1 MKQIFTKSLAL
12 SFAVIFIGCTPVNA
26 TDASLQDAQTRIK
39 TADKVIVITPSKDSW
54 FAKNISDLPQGK
66 EVAVKVRSKED
77 QEFILVSKGDDTVVI
92 LPIMD
97 GKCSVVSDKK
107 TVDSYKAR
115 VSGGSS
121 EQASA
126 TESKSKEDKP
136 TSWKIRGK
144 TITAGMSREEVMKLI
159 GKPVREEE
167 GVSME
172 YKDSAAHDVGKEV
185 KSGLFSFVPGAGGA
199 IADYSSDGVVKAG
212 TIWVLKFSNG
222 IVVSVS
228 KTNYQ

>member
-1 MKQIFTKSLAL
+1 MIRNLLLLTAVAL
-12 SFAVIFIGCTPVNA
+12 TGCSPVKA
-26 TDASLQDAQTRIK
+26 QDPALTDAQNRIK

-66 EVAVKVRSKED
+66 EVAVKVRPRED
-77 QEFILVSKGDDTVVI
+77 QEFIIVTKGDDTVVI
-92 LPIMD
+92 LPIVD
-97 GKCSVVSDKK
+97 GKCSVVTEKK

-115 VSGGSS
+115 VDGGGS

-126 TESKSKEDKP
+126 NESKSKDDKP
-136 TSWKIRGK
+136 TSWKIKGK
-144 TITAGMSREEVMKLI
+144 TITVGMNRDEVMKLL

-199 IADYSSDGVVKAG
+199 IGDYSSDGVLKAG
-212 TIWVLKFSNG
+212 TIWVLKFSG
-222 IVVSVS
+222 GTVISAS